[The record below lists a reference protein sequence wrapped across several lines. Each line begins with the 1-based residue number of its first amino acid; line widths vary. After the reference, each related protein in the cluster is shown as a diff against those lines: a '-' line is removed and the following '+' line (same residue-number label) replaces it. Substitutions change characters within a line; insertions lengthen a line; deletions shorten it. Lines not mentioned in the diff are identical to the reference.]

1 MHSQKSWKLSIIMQK
16 LLILNILIAILC
28 SNFIFGQSHPGIHKQ
43 EYEKYKSEEKII
55 SKFSLDGEGIITLD
69 TAKENNLNRSV
80 FGYLPEWEYNNGAY
94 NNLRY
99 DLLSHIAAFA
109 FPVSN
114 TGAIDNP
121 SAWPWTD
128 VINKAHAN
136 GVKVIMVAINF
147 ISDEIHQI
155 ISDSLAKANF
165 INNAKNK
172 INTYQLDG
180 INIDFEGLSTA
191 DRGSINNFMQDLTN
205 SIHLAFPGKEVSF
218 ASPAVNWGGW
228 DFSGLANSCDYLF
241 VMGYDFFGSWSSTT
255 GPVAPLTGG
264 SINVSNTINV
274 QYGQVTQNFPEKLI
288 LGVPYYGAYWT
299 TTTQNAG
306 SPVTA
311 FIKSPY
317 FEVTQP
323 GSENYGIIWDNS
335 YQTPWYRWND
345 GKWNQVWF
353 DNDSSLALK
362 YNLAISKNLKGVG
375 MWALGYDGTR
385 QELWNLLSVKF
396 GNGVVPPPEVPTNF
410 FVSAENNSSVRLSY
424 SYPTGTKSFEIFVS
438 EDGINFDSLQ
448 EVNNNNVIIRGLQ
461 RNKAYYFK
469 VRAKNNF
476 GYSTE
481 TESLAATTLSNN
493 NVLIVNGFNLL
504 IDTTNSI
511 NFVRMYSDPLIING
525 YSFSSCSNQA
535 VFNSQLDINNYSI
548 VIWIVGNKGAETL
561 TQTEQVKIKS
571 FLNNGGNFLI
581 SGSDIGWDLGQR
593 WSSASDKLF
602 YYNYLKAKCVNNAPA
617 NSYDKYYSVSGIN
630 DTYFSGLPIINF
642 DDGLHGTYN
651 VSSPDAIRGNNGG
664 TEILK
669 YTDVPLDSGVA
680 GISFAG
686 SFSGGANPAH
696 LVYLAFPFET
706 IYPDTN
712 RIQLMARILDY
723 FNTTAVDIADNNKI
737 IPEDFKLYQN
747 YPNPFNPG
755 TNISFSL
762 SSSGNIRLQIF
773 NSLGQLIWEKE
784 ENELSAGYHVVSWNG
799 SNMQGLYI
807 SSGVYIYKVTY
818 NSNKI
823 KKTLVNKMILMK

>member
-1 MHSQKSWKLSIIMQK
+1 MQK
-16 LLILNILIAILC
+16 LLILNILITIFF
-28 SNFIFGQSHPGIHKQ
+28 SNFIFGQSHPGIHEQ
-43 EYEKYKSEEKII
+43 EYEKYKTKEKIL
-55 SKFSLDGEGIITLD
+55 SKFSLNGEGIITLD
-69 TAKENNLNRSV
+69 TTKENKLNRSV

-94 NNLRY
+94 NYLRY

-128 VINKAHAN
+128 VINKAHTN
-136 GVKVIMVAINF
+136 GVKVIMVAVNF
-147 ISDEIHQI
+147 VSDEIHQI

-165 INNAKNK
+165 IQNAKNK
-172 INTYQLDG
+172 IDTYKLDG
-180 INIDFEGLSTA
+180 INIDFEGVSTA
-191 DRGSINNFMQDLTN
+191 DNGTHINSFMKDLTD
-205 SIHLAFPGKEVSF
+205 SIHSAFPGKEVSF

-255 GPVAPLTGG
+255 GPVAPFTGG

-274 QYGQVTQNFPEKLI
+274 QYGQVTQKFPEKLI

-299 TTTQNAG
+299 TVNQNAG
-306 SPVTA
+306 SAVTA
-311 FIKSPY
+311 FVSSPY

-323 GSENYGIIWDNS
+323 GSENYGILWNNL
-335 YQTPWYRWND
+335 YQTPWYRWDN

-396 GNGVVPPPEVPTNF
+396 GNGVIPPPEVPTNF
-410 FVSAENNSSVRLSY
+410 FVSAENDSSVRLSY
-424 SYPTGTKSFEIFVS
+424 SFPTGTKSFEIFVS

-448 EVNNNNVIIRGLQ
+448 EVNTNNVIVQGLQ
-461 RNKAYYFK
+461 KNKSYYFK

-476 GYSTE
+476 GYSPE
-481 TESLAATTLSNN
+481 TEALAATTLSNN
-493 NVLIVNGFNLL
+493 HVLIVNSFNLS
-504 IDTTNSI
+504 IDTTKSI
-511 NFVRMYSDPLIING
+511 NFVRMYADPLIKNG
-525 YSFSSCSNQA
+525 YSFSSCSNQT
-535 VFNSQLDINNYSI
+535 VFNNQLNLNDYSN
-548 VIWIVGNKGAETL
+548 VIWITGNKSTETL
-561 TQTEQVKIKS
+561 TQTEQGKIKS
-571 FLNNGGNFLI
+571 FMDNGGNLFI
-581 SGSDIGWDLGQR
+581 SGSGIGWDLGQR

-602 YYNYLKAKCVNNAPA
+602 YYNYLKANCINNTPA

-630 DTYFSGLPIINF
+630 DTYFSGLPVINF
-642 DDGLHGTYN
+642 DDGTHGTYN
-651 VSSPDAIRGNNGG
+651 VTSPDAIRGNNGA

-669 YTDVPLDSGVA
+669 YIDVPLDSGAA
-680 GISFAG
+680 GISFTG
-686 SFSGGANPAH
+686 NFSGGAKPAH

-706 IYPDTN
+706 IYPDSD
-712 RIQLMARILDY
+712 RIQLMSRILDY
-723 FNTTAVDIADNNKI
+723 FNITVDVADKNNI
-737 IPEDFKLYQN
+737 IPGDFKLYQN

-762 SSSGNIRLQIF
+762 PSNGNASLQIF
-773 NSLGQLIWEKE
+773 NSLGQLIWVKE
-784 ENELSAGYHVVSWNG
+784 ENELSSGYHVISWNG
-799 SNMQGLYI
+799 TNMQGLHI
-807 SSGVYIYKVTY
+807 SSGVYIYKVIY
-818 NSNKI
+818 SSINGKES
-823 KKTLVNKMILMK
+823 LVNKMILMK